1 MNQQERLD
9 YLVERFKEDSGTY
22 RNLVTPADAEGKREL
37 LRSLMSIRPP
47 RELDPTALAVQDAYL
62 QERNREKGI
71 VALAD
76 IPTIAA
82 RGSNTPVIIKYP
94 FWQMTR
100 DNENATY
107 ACLNYNEAYCP
118 RQIAGRSICIDGD
131 SGEAIRLLR

>member
-9 YLVERFKEDSGTY
+9 YLVEQFKEDSGTY

-37 LRSLMSIRPP
+37 LRTLMNIRPP

-94 FWQMTR
+94 FWQMTN
-100 DNENATY
+100 DNENALY

-118 RQIAGRSICIDGD
+118 MQIARQSICIDGD

>member
-9 YLVERFKEDSGTY
+9 YLVEQFKEDSGTY

-37 LRSLMSIRPP
+37 LRSLMNIRPP

-62 QERNREKGI
+62 QERNREKGL

-94 FWQMTR
+94 FWQMTN
-100 DNENATY
+100 DNENALY

-118 RQIAGRSICIDGD
+118 MQIVRRSICIDGD
-131 SGEAIRLLR
+131 SGEVIRLLR